1 MQDTKTFGFL
11 KPSLTGI
18 PDIVIKPVKQAKTSA
33 PPTTLATN
41 SSLPDKVSEGKT
53 GNAATTKSNS
63 KVSNAKTAAGA
74 AATTTGG
81 GVRRKA
87 KEANK
92 KKSIAAKKVS

>member
-11 KPSLTGI
+11 KQSLTGI
-18 PDIVIKPVKQAKTSA
+18 PEMVIKPVKQAKTTTS
-33 PPTTLATN
+33 PSTLATN
-41 SSLPDKVSEGKT
+41 STMPDKTNEGKNATASKST
-53 GNAATTKSNS
+53 GKSGAS
-63 KVSNAKTAAGA
+63 TAKV
-74 AATTTGG
+74 TTTGG